1 MLFNL
6 SSFYRFFV
14 TFRLLPLS
22 KPSET
27 VANTLLSNKL
37 YGTSNY
43 LEIYRC
49 VRYSVI
55 LIRDWFGGEKLDA
68 NHSWGVRVI
77 DLRCLPE
84 NKSEHAK
91 KSCASVSHI
100 PYGLLCILRF
110 LRGRF
115 PLHSGFCNFEVRF
128 YFFNFWY
135 KFMTFYLSSS
145 SFHTVST
152 GVFVKSI
159 LLVS

>member
-1 MLFNL
+1 MLFSL
-6 SSFYRFFV
+6 SSFYCFFV

-55 LIRDWFGGEKLDA
+55 LIRWGEIGCQSLL
-68 NHSWGVRVI
+68 GVRVI
-77 DLRCLPE
+77 DLRRLPG

-91 KSCASVSHI
+91 KSGASVSHI
-100 PYGLLCILRF
+100 PYGLHCILRF
-110 LRGRF
+110 LRRRF
-115 PLHSGFCNFEVRF
+115 PLHLCFCNFEVRL
-128 YFFNFWY
+128 YFLNFWY

-145 SFHTVST
+145 SCHTVYT

>member
-27 VANTLLSNKL
+27 VANALLSNKL
-37 YGTSNY
+37 NGTSNY
-43 LEIYRC
+43 LEIYRS

-55 LIRDWFGGEKLDA
+55 LIRGWSGGEKLDA
-68 NHSWGVRVI
+68 NHSWGWGFLILAVCQRTNRNTRKKAVHQWVI
-77 DLRCLPE
+77 FLTACF
-84 NKSEHAK
+84 
-91 KSCASVSHI
+91 VS
-100 PYGLLCILRF
+100 LRF

-115 PLHSGFCNFEVRF
+115 PLHSGFCNFEVRL

-145 SFHTVST
+145 SFHTVYT
-152 GVFVKSI
+152 RVFVKSI